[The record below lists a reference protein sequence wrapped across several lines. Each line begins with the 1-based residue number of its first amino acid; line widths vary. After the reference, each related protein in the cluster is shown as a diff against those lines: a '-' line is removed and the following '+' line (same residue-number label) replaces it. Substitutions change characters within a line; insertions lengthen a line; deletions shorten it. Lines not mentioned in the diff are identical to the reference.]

1 MIFLNKQLYPGQTI
15 GIIGGG
21 QLGKM
26 LALSAKSNGFY
37 VIVLD
42 PVANCPCAQVSDE
55 QIVADYDDKTALKQ
69 LAQRADVLTYE
80 FENIDYN
87 ALQAVENETIVAPN
101 AEILS
106 ITQDRILEKT
116 FLTDLS
122 INVAP
127 FAVIVDRTDIDA
139 KIAGIGF
146 PSVLKTSNGGYDGK
160 GQVVM
165 QDEQDIEEAAK
176 LLQYGPCVLE
186 AWIPFDSEASILVS
200 RNHSGDIQLFPVV
213 ENEHRDNILH
223 LTIAPARLSAEV
235 ILQAESIATKL
246 AQKTGLVGTLA
257 IELFIGKNE
266 AVYVNELAPRP
277 HNSGHYSIE
286 ACDFS
291 QFEQHIRAIADWP
304 LQRPQLLKKAI
315 MVNVLGQHV
324 DKVYAAIPHHPDWH
338 IHMYGKGEAKHNRKM
353 GHITLLTNDVESA
366 LEDLKNTRIWD

>member
-1 MIFLNKQLYPGQTI
+1 MNKQLYPGQTI

-26 LALSAKSNGFY
+26 LVLSAKSNGFY

-338 IHMYGKGEAKHNRKM
+338 IHMYGKDEAKHNRKM